1 MFFWLWIALRCLL
14 RVLVLPLIILSH
26 KWQMASFDK
35 LPCTRSKK
43 FQTPDTLQRP
53 FLILLTENVNKN
65 KRTHFS
71 KKLFDENFLS
81 VFHFLMPFLV
91 HISDFVTMDIF
102 QVPFHVR
109 SPQGTATSQS
119 FQTDLTNNL
128 TLSNPMKII
137 PDFRSLGPATRYWLW
152 KREGTNF
159 QGFSVSNY
167 FLKKNT
173 YSFQGNY
180 KHFSRLCSH

>member
-1 MFFWLWIALRCLL
+1 
-14 RVLVLPLIILSH
+14 
-26 KWQMASFDK
+26 
-35 LPCTRSKK
+35 
-43 FQTPDTLQRP
+43 
-53 FLILLTENVNKN
+53 
-65 KRTHFS
+65 
-71 KKLFDENFLS
+71 
-81 VFHFLMPFLV
+81 MPFLV

-152 KREGTNF
+152 KREGSNF
-159 QGFSVSNY
+159 QGFSVSNSNYFFSKIHTTFRGITKNLFGAQIFY
-167 FLKKNT
+167 FL
-173 YSFQGNY
+173 SFLRVITGTFRGFACIEY
-180 KHFSRLCSH
+180 